1 LGSLRDQAISFPTTV
16 TGEFLAKNRL
26 SKRARAQLA
35 ADIISGKVRVADFTI
50 KQAAALCS
58 VSVAYINEARA
69 PDPAVAKLL
78 RDWNEAGPNQRVA
91 FARAANAE
99 RIFDVLVPAID

>member
-1 LGSLRDQAISFPTTV
+1 MLHIPLGSLRDQAISFPTTV

-78 RDWNEAGPNQRVA
+78 RDWNEAVLINASRSLGP
-91 FARAANAE
+91 
-99 RIFDVLVPAID
+99 P